1 MKKKSIIAI
10 ALVAIIAVIGVF
22 VYRDAFAKDTPSYR
36 FVSVEKGDIKSTV
49 SATGTLNAVTTV
61 SIGTQ
66 VSGQVSKLLVDFNDH
81 VKKGQL
87 LAMIDPTLAQQ
98 AVQDAQANLDKAVA
112 QAQQSQRDYARNRE
126 LSDSGLV
133 AKSALEQTQS
143 TYQVSAASV
152 KSAQVALQ
160 RAKQNLA
167 YTNIYAPIDGVVVER
182 NVQEGQT
189 VASSLSA
196 PQLFL
201 LANDLTQMQI
211 LAQVGESDIA
221 QIKVDQPVEFT
232 VQALTG
238 QTFNGVV
245 KQVRLQSTTTDNVVN
260 YTVVVSV
267 DNSAGKLLP
276 GMTARVNFL
285 TKSAENVLKVSNSAL
300 RFKPT
305 EEQLAALKKTQP
317 ATTTTATST
326 ITDAQRAQWR
336 QRSQASGGQRPSAG
350 TLYYLDAK
358 GNLAV
363 ARVRTGITDGTTT
376 EITGKNIT
384 EGMKVIAG
392 TQTAST
398 TSTAASPF
406 QSTSSQ
412 SQQRGGA
419 RGGF

>member
-10 ALVAIIAVIGVF
+10 VLVAVIAAIGAF

-36 FVSVEKGDIKSTV
+36 FATVEKGDIKSTV
-49 SATGTLNAVTTV
+49 SATGTLSAVTTV
-61 SIGTQ
+61 SVGTQ
-66 VSGQVSKLLVDFNDH
+66 VSGQVAKLFVDFNDQ

-87 LAMIDPTLAQQ
+87 LATIDPTLARQ
-98 AVQDAQANLDKAVA
+98 AVQDAQANLDKARA
-112 QAQQSQRDYARNRE
+112 QAAQSQRDFARNRE

-143 TYQVSAASV
+143 TYAVSNADV
-152 KSAQVALQ
+152 KSAQIALD

-167 YTNIYAPIDGVVVER
+167 YTNIYAPIDGVIVER
-182 NVQEGQT
+182 DVQQGQT

-201 LANDLTQMQI
+201 IANDLAQMQI
-211 LAQVGESDIA
+211 LALVGESDIA
-221 QIKVDQPVEFT
+221 QIKEGQAVEFT

-238 QTFNGVV
+238 QTFKGTV

-285 TKSAENVLKVSNSAL
+285 TKSAEGVLKVSNSAL
-300 RFKPT
+300 RYKPT
-305 EEQLAALKKTQP
+305 ADAAGVGGATQKRNR
-317 ATTTTATST
+317 TGNFGS
-326 ITDAQRAQWR
+326 
-336 QRSQASGGQRPSAG
+336 
-350 TLYYLDAK
+350 LYYLDAK
-358 GNLAV
+358 GSLAV

-376 EITGKNIT
+376 EITGKNVT

-392 TQTAST
+392 TQTASA

-412 SQQRGGA
+412 QQQRGA
-419 RGGF
+419 RGAF

>member
-10 ALVAIIAVIGVF
+10 VLVAVIAAIGAF

-36 FVSVEKGDIKSTV
+36 FATVEKGNIKSTV
-49 SATGTLNAVTTV
+49 SATGTLSAVTTV
-61 SIGTQ
+61 SVGTQ
-66 VSGQVSKLLVDFNDH
+66 VSGQVAKLFVDFNDQ

-87 LAMIDPTLAQQ
+87 LATIDPTLAQQ
-98 AVQDAQANLDKAVA
+98 AVQDAQANLDKARA
-112 QAQQSQRDYARNRE
+112 QAVQSQRDYARNRE

-143 TYQVSAASV
+143 TYQVSNAGV
-152 KSAQVALQ
+152 KSAQIALD

-167 YTNIYAPIDGVVVER
+167 YTNIYAPIDGVIVER
-182 NVQEGQT
+182 DVQQGQT

-201 LANDLTQMQI
+201 IANDLSQMQI
-211 LAQVGESDIA
+211 LALVGESDIA
-221 QIKVDQPVEFT
+221 QIKEGQAVEFT

-238 QTFNGVV
+238 QTFKATV

-285 TKSAENVLKVSNSAL
+285 TKSAEGVLKVSNSAL
-300 RFKPT
+300 RYKPT
-305 EEQLAALKKTQP
+305 DAELAKLSGARVSSPAT
-317 ATTTTATST
+317 ATTTTTTTAGRIAGAT
-326 ITDAQRAQWR
+326 QRQN
-336 QRSQASGGQRPSAG
+336 RSNGGS
-350 TLYYLDAK
+350 LYYLDAK

-392 TQTAST
+392 TQTANAAST
-398 TSTAASPF
+398 TSASPF

-412 SQQRGGA
+412 QQQRGPRGA
-419 RGGF
+419 F